1 MTPGGPEGGVSHT
14 TGPITT
20 PSSEMSDVWRKT
32 FQALLEQ
39 ANVPSAWVWEP
50 SPLITRKEAMITQG
64 WPTGSE
70 HMLYVGPLCLFPHL
84 PLGSPSGEEDCH
96 PPFD

>member
-1 MTPGGPEGGVSHT
+1 MAPGGPEGGASHT

-20 PSSEMSDVWRKT
+20 RSSEMSDLWGKA

-50 SPLITRKEAMITQG
+50 SPLIYPEGSNGNTRMAHG
-64 WPTGSE
+64 
-70 HMLYVGPLCLFPHL
+70 F
-84 PLGSPSGEEDCH
+84 
-96 PPFD
+96 